1 MKQFLYSNKCNS
13 KNLVFA
19 AFFYDASYNQ
29 PFEIICWITKLSQ
42 TTYYLFIQIRH
53 HLITQQDEVRNTGYS
68 HVLLQEKMCDFL
80 LFYET
85 LIGTLFLFSEHS
97 TKFPPATAN
106 LRINFTTLERILFQ
120 IIFIFM
126 DDMTQKGDFY

>member
-19 AFFYDASYNQ
+19 AFFFYHASYNQ
-29 PFEIICWITKLSQ
+29 LFKIICWITKLSQ
-42 TTYYLFIQIRH
+42 TTYYLFILIRH

-68 HVLLQEKMCDFL
+68 HVLLQEKTCDFP

-97 TKFPPATAN
+97 VKFPAAAN
-106 LRINFTTLERILFQ
+106 LRINFTALERILSQ
-120 IIFIFM
+120 KIFIFM
-126 DDMTQKGDFY
+126 DIMTQI